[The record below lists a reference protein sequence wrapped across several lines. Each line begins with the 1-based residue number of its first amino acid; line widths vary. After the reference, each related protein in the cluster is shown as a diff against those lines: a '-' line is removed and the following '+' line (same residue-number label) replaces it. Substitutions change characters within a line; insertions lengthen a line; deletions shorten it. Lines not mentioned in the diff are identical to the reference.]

1 MAMLDL
7 AAGQADGPPGL
18 ADFARAYR
26 SGRTSP
32 LEVLEATLAAI
43 GESDRADPPLR
54 AVIRTCDERARG
66 EAARSAERW
75 KRGAPLSPLDGVPV
89 LIKDNT
95 EVAGVPISNG
105 TVLDFPLPAADA
117 RPVARLVAAGAVIV
131 GKANQCEIGA
141 GATGINVHFGS
152 ARNPHDPTR
161 WCGGSSSGSA
171 SAVAA
176 GLVPLSLAT
185 DAGGS
190 VRAPAAF
197 VGAVGLKPT
206 FGRISRIGMS
216 ILCDTLDHYGPI
228 SHSCADAAAALVTLA
243 SVERDDEETWD
254 QPPLPDIAGALAALD
269 QPIAGLRVGV
279 ASRVFAHPRVDP
291 AIGEHIARAADAL
304 AAAGARLADV
314 EVPDLDTSLM
324 VGLVLLGAEGP
335 SGMEEI
341 LEAQHHKL
349 GADLQVLLRCGEHVT
364 ARDYLKA
371 QRIRQ
376 QIRQS
381 WRALFDQLD
390 LVLMPTTGQ
399 VAGALRKDALK
410 HGEIDEW
417 SSSRAIVCTFPQNLT
432 GFPAVSVPCG
442 RIGALPVGAQLIAP
456 PWQELCALRA
466 GAALERAG
474 LYRWRRPERY
484 LGDRIL

>member
-1 MAMLDL
+1 MLDL
-7 AAGQADGPPGL
+7 AAGGAGPPGI
-18 ADFARAYR
+18 ADYARAYR
-26 SGRTSP
+26 NGRRSP

-43 GESDRADPPLR
+43 READRADPPLR
-54 AVIRTCDERARG
+54 AVIRACDDRARG

-75 KRGAPLSPLDGVPV
+75 RRGAPLSPLDGVPV

-95 EVAGVPISNG
+95 DVAGVPTTNG
-105 TVLDFPLPAADA
+105 TVLDFPLPSVDA
-117 RPVARLVAAGAVIV
+117 RVVARLAAAGAVIA

-141 GATGINVHFGS
+141 GATGINVHFGT
-152 ARNPHDPTR
+152 ARNPHDPRR

-176 GLVPLSLAT
+176 GLFPFSLAT

-228 SHSCADAAAALVTLA
+228 AASCADAVIALCA
-243 SVERDDEETWD
+243 MAGVEPDDEETWD
-254 QPPLPDIAGALAALD
+254 QPALPEVGAALAALE
-269 QPIAGLRVGV
+269 QPLTGLRVGV
-279 ASRVFAHPRVDP
+279 ASGVFSHPRVDP
-291 AIGEHIARAADAL
+291 AMGEHVARAADVL

-314 EVPDLDTSLM
+314 EVPDLDTCLM

-341 LEAQHHKL
+341 LEAHHHQL

-376 QIRQS
+376 QIRRA
-381 WRALFDQLD
+381 WRALFDEVD

-399 VAGALRKDALK
+399 PAGILRKDALK
-410 HGEIDEW
+410 VGEIDEW
-417 SSSRAIVCTFPQNLT
+417 SSSRAIACTFPQNLT

-442 RIGALPVGAQLIAP
+442 RIGALPVGVQVIAP
-456 PWQELCALRA
+456 PWQELRALAA
-466 GAALERAG
+466 GAAIERSD
-474 LYRWRRPERY
+474 LYGWRRPERW
-484 LGDRIL
+484 LGDLIL

>member
-1 MAMLDL
+1 MLDL
-7 AAGQADGPPGL
+7 AGAGEGPPGI
-18 ADFARAYR
+18 ADYARAYR
-26 SGRTSP
+26 NGRRSP
-32 LEVLEATLAAI
+32 LEVLDATLAAI
-43 GESDRADPPLR
+43 RQADRADPPLC
-54 AVIRTCDERARG
+54 AVIRTCEERARG
-66 EAARSAERW
+66 EATRSAERW
-75 KRGAPLSPLDGVPV
+75 RRGAPLSPLDGVPV
-89 LIKDNT
+89 LVKDNT
-95 EVAGVPISNG
+95 EVGGVPITNG
-105 TVLDFPLPAADA
+105 TILDFPVPRADA
-117 RPVARLVAAGAVIV
+117 RVVARLVAAGAVIV

-152 ARNPHDPTR
+152 ARNPHDPGR

-176 GLVPLSLAT
+176 GLVPFSLAT

-228 SHSCADAAAALVTLA
+228 TSSCADAAVALCA
-243 SVERDDEETWD
+243 MSGVESDDEETWD
-254 QPPLPDIAGALAALD
+254 QPPLPDIGAALAALE
-269 QPIAGLRVGV
+269 QPVTGLRVGV
-279 ASRVFAHPRVDP
+279 ASAVFSHPRVDP
-291 AIGEHIARAADAL
+291 EIGDHVARAADAL
-304 AAAGARLADV
+304 GAAGARLADV
-314 EVPDLDTSLM
+314 QVPDLDTCLM

-341 LEAQHHKL
+341 LEAHHHKL

-376 QIRQS
+376 QIRRA
-381 WRALFDQLD
+381 WRSLFDEVD

-399 VAGALRKDALK
+399 TAGVLRKDALAG
-410 HGEIDEW
+410 GEIDEW
-417 SSSRAIVCTFPQNLT
+417 TSSRAIVCTFPQNLT

-456 PWQELCALRA
+456 PWQELRALAA

-474 LYRWRRPERY
+474 LYRWRAPKRW
-484 LGDRIL
+484 LGDGMV

>member
-1 MAMLDL
+1 MLDL
-7 AAGQADGPPGL
+7 AAGGEGPPGL
-18 ADFARAYR
+18 ADFDRAYR
-26 SGRTSP
+26 NGRRSP

-43 GESDRADPPLR
+43 RDADRADPPLR
-54 AVIRTCDERARG
+54 AVIRTCEERARG

-75 KRGAPLSPLDGVPV
+75 KRGAPLSPLDGVPILV
-89 LIKDNT
+89 KDNT
-95 EVAGVPISNG
+95 DVAGVPTTNG
-105 TVLDFPLPAADA
+105 TVLEFPLPSADA
-117 RPVARLVAAGAVIV
+117 RVVARLVAAGAVII

-141 GATGINVHFGS
+141 GATGINIHYGT

-161 WCGGSSSGSA
+161 WCGGSSSGGA
-171 SAVAA
+171 SAGAA
-176 GLVPLSLAT
+176 GRVPRALAT
-185 DAGGS
+185 HAGGA
-190 VRAPAAF
+190 VRSPAAF

-228 SHSCADAAAALVTLA
+228 AHSCADAAAALCAMA
-243 SVERDDEETWD
+243 SVELDDEETWD
-254 QPPLPDIAGALAALD
+254 QPPLPAIGDALADLE
-269 QPIAGLRVGV
+269 QPITGMRIGV
-279 ASRVFAHPRVDP
+279 ASRTFSHPRVDP
-291 AIGEHIARAADAL
+291 AVGAEVARAADAL

-314 EVPDLDTSLM
+314 EVPDLDTCLM

-341 LEAQHHKL
+341 LEAEHHKL
-349 GADLQVLLRCGEHVT
+349 GPDLQVLLRCGEHVT

-390 LVLMPTTGQ
+390 LVLMPTAGQ
-399 VAGALRKDALK
+399 PAGLLRKDALK
-410 HGEIDEW
+410 FGEIDEW

-456 PWQELCALRA
+456 PWQELRALRA
-466 GAALERAG
+466 GAALERAE
-474 LYRWRRPERY
+474 LYGWRRPERY

>member
-1 MAMLDL
+1 MMLDL
-7 AAGQADGPPGL
+7 AAGSDGPPGL

-26 SGRTSP
+26 NGRKSP
-32 LEVLEATLAAI
+32 VEVLEATVAAI
-43 GESDRADPPLR
+43 READRADPPLR
-54 AVIRTCDERARG
+54 AVIRTCAERARA

-75 KRGAPLSPLDGVPV
+75 KRGAPLSPLDGVPILV
-89 LIKDNT
+89 KDNT
-95 EVAGVPISNG
+95 EVAGVPITNG
-105 TVLDFPLPAADA
+105 TVLPFPVPAVDA
-117 RPVARLVAAGAVIV
+117 RVVARLVAAGAVIV

-141 GATGINVHFGS
+141 GATGINIHHGS

-197 VGAVGLKPT
+197 VGEVGLKPT

-228 SHSCADAAAALVTLA
+228 AHSCADAAAALCAMA
-243 SVERDDEETWD
+243 SVEGDDEETWD
-254 QPPLPDIAGALAALD
+254 QPPLPDVGAALAALER
-269 QPIAGLRVGV
+269 PIAGLRVGV
-279 ASRVFAHPRVDP
+279 ASRVFSHPRVDP
-291 AIGEHIARAADAL
+291 AIGEHVARAADAL
-304 AAAGARLADV
+304 AAAGALLADV
-314 EVPDLDTSLM
+314 EVPDLDTCLM

-349 GADLQVLLRCGEHVT
+349 GPDLQVLLRCGDHVT

-376 QIRQS
+376 QIRTS
-381 WRALFDQLD
+381 WRALFDELD

-399 VAGALRKDALK
+399 PAGVLRRDALRF
-410 HGEIDEW
+410 GEIDEW

-456 PWQELCALRA
+456 PWQELRALQA
-466 GAALERAG
+466 GAALERAD

>member
-1 MAMLDL
+1 MLDL
-7 AAGQADGPPGL
+7 AAGGDHGPPAI
-18 ADFARAYR
+18 ADYGRAYR
-26 SGRTSP
+26 NGKRSP
-32 LEVLEATLAAI
+32 VEVLEATLAAI
-43 GESDRADPPLR
+43 AEADRADPPLR
-54 AVIRTCDERARG
+54 AVIRTCEERARG
-66 EAARSAERW
+66 EAARSTERW
-75 KRGAPLSPLDGVPV
+75 RRGAPLSPLDGVPV
-89 LIKDNT
+89 LVKDNT
-95 EVAGVPISNG
+95 EVAGVPITNG
-105 TVLDFPLPAADA
+105 TVLDFPLPSADA
-117 RPVARLVAAGAVIV
+117 RVVARLVAAGAVIA

-152 ARNPHDPTR
+152 ARNPHDPSR

-176 GLVPLSLAT
+176 GLVPFSLAT

-228 SHSCADAAAALVTLA
+228 ASSCADAAVALCA
-243 SVERDDEETWD
+243 MSGVETDDEETWD
-254 QPPLPDIAGALAALD
+254 QPALPDIGAALAALE
-269 QPIAGLRVGV
+269 QPITGLRVGV
-279 ASRVFAHPRVDP
+279 ASGVFSHPRVDP
-291 AIGEHIARAADAL
+291 AIAEHIARAADAL

-314 EVPDLDTSLM
+314 EVPDLDTCLM

-341 LEAQHHKL
+341 LEAQHHRL

-381 WRALFDQLD
+381 WRALFDQVD

-399 VAGALRKDALK
+399 TAGVLRRDALK
-410 HGEIDEW
+410 VGEIDEW

-432 GFPAVSVPCG
+432 GFPAASVPCG
-442 RIGALPVGAQLIAP
+442 RIGGLPVGAQLIAP
-456 PWQELCALRA
+456 PWQELRALAA
-466 GAALERAG
+466 GAALERAE
-474 LYRWRRPERY
+474 LYRWKRPERW
-484 LGDRIL
+484 LGDRML

>member
-1 MAMLDL
+1 MLDL
-7 AAGQADGPPGL
+7 APGADGPPGL

-26 SGRTSP
+26 NGKKSP
-32 LEVLEATLAAI
+32 LEVLEATTAAVR
-43 GESDRADPPLR
+43 EADRADPPLR
-54 AVIRTCDERARG
+54 AVITLCEERARG

-75 KRGAPLSPLDGVPV
+75 KRGAPLSPLDGVPILV
-89 LIKDNT
+89 KDNT
-95 EVAGVPISNG
+95 DVAGVPITNG
-105 TVLDFPLPAADA
+105 TAIAFPLPALDA
-117 RPVARLVAAGAVIV
+117 RVVARLVAAGAVVI

-141 GATGINVHFGS
+141 GATGINVHHGT
-152 ARNPHDPTR
+152 ARNPHDPAR

-176 GLVPLSLAT
+176 GLVPLSVAT

-216 ILCDTLDHYGPI
+216 ILCDTLDHYGSI
-228 SHSCADAAAALVTLA
+228 THSCGDAAAALCA
-243 SVERDDEETWD
+243 MSGIEADDQETWD
-254 QPPLPDIAGALAALD
+254 QPPLPDIGAALAALEE
-269 QPIAGLRVGV
+269 PLAGLRVGV
-279 ASRVFAHPRVDP
+279 ASGVFSHPRVDP
-291 AIGEHIARAADAL
+291 AMGEHIARAAEAL

-314 EVPDLDTSLM
+314 EVPDLDTCLM
-324 VGLVLLGAEGP
+324 VGLVLLAAEGP

-349 GADLQVLLRCGEHVT
+349 GADLQVLLRCGEHVS

-376 QIRQS
+376 QIRHS
-381 WRALFDQLD
+381 WRAILD
-390 LVLMPTTGQ
+390 EVDVVLMPATGQ
-399 VAGALRKDALK
+399 VAGILRKDAIK
-410 HGEIDEW
+410 VGEVDEW

-442 RIGALPVGAQLIAP
+442 RIGALPVSAQVIAP
-456 PWQELCALRA
+456 PWQELRALRA
-466 GAALERAG
+466 AAAIERAG
-474 LYRWRRPERY
+474 LYAWRRPVRY

>member
-1 MAMLDL
+1 MLDL
-7 AAGQADGPPGL
+7 AAAGDRPPGL

-26 SGRTSP
+26 NGRKSP
-32 LEVLEATLAAI
+32 LDVLQATLDAI
-43 GESDRADPPLR
+43 READRPDPPLR
-54 AVIRTCDERARG
+54 AVIRTCDDRARA
-66 EAARSAERW
+66 EATRSADRW
-75 KRGAPLSPLDGVPV
+75 KRGAPLSLLDGVPV
-89 LIKDNT
+89 LVKDNT
-95 EVAGVPISNG
+95 DVAGVPITNG
-105 TVLDFPLPAADA
+105 TVLEFPLPAADA
-117 RPVARLVAAGAVIV
+117 RVVARLVAAGAVIV

-141 GATGINVHFGS
+141 GATGINVHYGS

-176 GLVPLSLAT
+176 GLVPFSLAT

-190 VRAPAAF
+190 VRSPAAF

-228 SHSCADAAAALVTLA
+228 THSCADAAAALCA
-243 SVERDDEETWD
+243 MAGIEPDDEETWD
-254 QPPLPDIAGALAALD
+254 QPPLPEVGAALAALE
-269 QPIAGLRVGV
+269 QPITGLRIGV
-279 ASRVFAHPRVDP
+279 ASGVFRHPRVDP
-291 AIGEHIARAADAL
+291 AIGEHVARAADAL

-314 EVPDLDTSLM
+314 EVPDLDTCLM

-376 QIRQS
+376 QIRS
-381 WRALFDQLD
+381 AWRALFDQVD

-399 VAGALRKDALK
+399 PAGVLRKDALK
-410 HGEIDEW
+410 VGEIDEW

-456 PWQELCALRA
+456 PWQELRALAA
-466 GAALERAG
+466 GAALERTD
-474 LYRWRRPERY
+474 LYRWQRPERY
-484 LGDRIL
+484 LADRIL